1 MQSANGILS
10 FSNNG
15 STKIYDD
22 NDKELG
28 DLSEFTFTVEDSKVN
43 GESVNYDLS
52 FIKTGGLF
60 STIEKIV

>member
-1 MQSANGILS
+1 MQSTNGTLY
-10 FSNNG
+10 FSNNN
-15 STKIYDD
+15 STKIYDN

-28 DLSEFTFTVEDSKVN
+28 DLSEFTFTVEDGKVN
-43 GESVNYDLS
+43 DESVNYDLS